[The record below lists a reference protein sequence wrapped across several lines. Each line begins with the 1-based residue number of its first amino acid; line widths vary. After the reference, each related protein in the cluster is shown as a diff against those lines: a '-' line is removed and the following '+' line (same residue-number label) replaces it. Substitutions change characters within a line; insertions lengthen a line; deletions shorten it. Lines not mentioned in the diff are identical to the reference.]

1 MNLTTR
7 KVARTFARVR
17 LLADRV
23 KLVFPSSC
31 ARRQP
36 RKGISPIVRTRTF
49 CRIAPCRAEDVGLF
63 LYLLGYQF
71 LNEKPQNHLPYHIDE
86 LRRLRLQPQDWRWPS
101 AATIMPHTPKAERC
115 HPVQH
120 RQGQFRQRPKLLR
133 NHTWSSIYRM
143 TRVFANREAILFFPK
158 PD

>member
-1 MNLTTR
+1 MSAFQGMNLTTR

-36 RKGISPIVRTRTF
+36 PKGISPIVRARTS
-49 CRIAPCRAEDVGLF
+49 CGIAPCRAEDVELF

-101 AATIMPHTPKAERC
+101 AATIMPHTPESRTLSPCATQTRSIPAKAKTPSKPHFE
-115 HPVQH
+115 
-120 RQGQFRQRPKLLR
+120 FYLS
-133 NHTWSSIYRM
+133 NDS
-143 TRVFANREAILFFPK
+143 RVC
-158 PD
+158 